1 MGGFGPS
8 HVDGYPSAMRI
19 ATMNVNGIRAATRK
33 GLLGW
38 LAGQDLDAIAF
49 QEVRAGPDDVPDPM
63 DGFHACWN
71 CGTRAGYSGVGLFA
85 RVAPEEVSLEIGQHD
100 HDAEGRV
107 LLARYPGFD
116 LVSVYVPSGTTGDV
130 RQAVKM
136 DFLTAFRAWV
146 QERLASGR
154 ELLLMGDMN
163 IAHREIDLA
172 RPTQNRK
179 TSGFLPE
186 ERTWLTDFLALGLV
200 DVVRARLGPDTAIYS
215 WWTYRAG
222 ARQKNVGW
230 RLDYHL
236 ATPGLAATA
245 RGVAIPREPVFS
257 DHAPVI
263 VDYAVTLGD
272 GA

>member
-1 MGGFGPS
+1 
-8 HVDGYPSAMRI
+8 MRI
-19 ATMNVNGIRAATRK
+19 ATMNVNGIRAAVRK
-33 GLLGW
+33 GLLDW
-38 LAGQDLDAIAF
+38 LAEQDLDAIAF
-49 QEVRAGPDDVPDPM
+49 QEVRAQPNDVPEPI

-71 CGTRAGYSGVGLFA
+71 CGGRAGYSGVGLFT
-85 RVAPEEVSLEIGQHD
+85 RVAPEEVSLGIGHDD

-107 LLARYPGFD
+107 LLARYPTFD

-136 DFLTAFRAWV
+136 DFLEVFGAWV
-146 QERLASGR
+146 RERLATGR
-154 ELLLMGDMN
+154 ELLLMGDVN
-163 IAHREIDLA
+163 IAHRELDLA
-172 RPTQNRK
+172 RPKQNQK

-186 ERTWLTDFLALGLV
+186 ERAWLTEFLSLGLV
-200 DVVRARLGPDTAIYS
+200 DVVRDRVGPETAIYS

-245 RGVAIPREPVFS
+245 RGVAIPREPVLS

-263 VDYAVTLGD
+263 VDYAMALGN